1 LKRTVLTALL
11 LCGLASFLSCGSSY
25 SSTTPPPSSHR
36 AFISNLTSSR
46 IDVADTSRD
55 LLYNAISG
63 DFPGLLVLSNDK
75 KFTVALS
82 PVDNSIGLL
91 NNSQSAP
98 LAQSALAGPSQSLV
112 ISVDD
117 NTILAAVPAEAV
129 FGQSPGAVDYLTVTT
144 TTVGTSTTT
153 TITRQPSIPLPGVH
167 FLAASPNGN
176 RVVAMS
182 DAVTNPAN
190 PGDPLGRVWIL
201 QTSLVGGNT
210 QPYQEV
216 VSPVFDHPIF
226 AIVTADNSTAYVVNC
241 GPECG
246 GTQASIVKIDMS
258 NAAPN
263 PPVVVGSPLPI
274 PSGATVAFLGGNT
287 LYVAGSAAG
296 IGTLT
301 TVDLGA
307 FAVTNS
313 VAIANGFHDR
323 MTLGANNLLFVGALG
338 CTITRLPAG
347 PNPDPLQG
355 TGCLTLFDTV
365 KLKASIVPPTPFT
378 PPAPDPGDDVT
389 GMAAIPNQNEVYV
402 AQGGELIIYDTTTGL
417 RKIQN
422 TPPEVVGKAVD
433 VVAFDF

>member
-1 LKRTVLTALL
+1 LKRTVLTVLL

-25 SSTTPPPSSHR
+25 SGTTPPPSSHR

-55 LLYNAISG
+55 LLYNAITG
-63 DFPGLLVLSNDK
+63 DFPGLLVLSSDK

-82 PVDNSIGLL
+82 PVDNSIGFLS
-91 NNSQSAP
+91 NSQSAA

-112 ISVDD
+112 ISVDN

-144 TTVGTSTTT
+144 TTSGTSTTT
-153 TITRQPSIPLPGVH
+153 TITRQPSIPLPGVR
-167 FLAASPNGN
+167 FLASSPNGN

-190 PGDPLGRVWIL
+190 PGGPLGRVWVL

-210 QPYQEV
+210 QAYQEV
-216 VSPVFDHPIF
+216 VSPAFDHPIF
-226 AIVTADNSTAYVVNC
+226 AAVTADNNTAYVVNC

-246 GTQASIVKIDMS
+246 GTQASVVKIDIS

-274 PSGATVAFLGGNT
+274 PSGATIAFLGGNT
-287 LYVAGSAAG
+287 LYVAGSARIG
-296 IGTLT
+296 TTMVGTLT

-313 VAIANGFHDR
+313 VTVANGFHDR
-323 MTLGANNLLFVGALG
+323 MTLGANNLLLVGALG
-338 CTITRLPAG
+338 CTIVRDL
-347 PNPDPLQG
+347 DPLKG

-422 TPPEVVGKAVD
+422 TPPEIVGKAVD